1 MTSLQIAQHFPKIN
15 LDNIKEGLE
24 STRWPGRCELVRPNL
39 MLDGAHNQDSIA
51 KLVSLLKQDFAD
63 KTIHILFAGLKRKPL
78 EQMLDQLADYDLS
91 VTDFDFYEA
100 RRVTDYPDCYTKVVD
115 YRTWLEESKQ
125 SNEFYVVTGSLY
137 FISEVRQYLLT
148 ALSTDNYHD

>member
-1 MTSLQIAQHFPKIN
+1 
-15 LDNIKEGLE
+15 
-24 STRWPGRCELVRPNL
+24 

-78 EQMLDQLADYDLS
+78 EEMLNQLTDYDLS

-115 YRTWLEESKQ
+115 YRTWLEESKE